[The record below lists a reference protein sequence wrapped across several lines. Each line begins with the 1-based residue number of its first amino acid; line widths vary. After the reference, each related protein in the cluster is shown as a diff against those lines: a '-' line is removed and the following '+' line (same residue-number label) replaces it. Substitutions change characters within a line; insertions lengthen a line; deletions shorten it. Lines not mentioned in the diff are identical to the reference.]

1 MKKYILVLAAIA
13 LLTDIYVCMVMHNQI
28 ADNAKSY
35 FEKLIEQQRLVAQ
48 KQVDS
53 IFTHKHIDVF
63 PIYSRCK
70 PHYIKGS
77 IKKSN
82 SSMFE
87 NFMDIAYKKPK
98 LPADVKSTYH
108 VVLED
113 GYRGSIE
120 DVKSEIRSYNLYN
133 EGAQTGM
140 QQVNMKGLWQTGWG
154 LGVRENWDGGLEG
167 RRIVEYVVTPYAVS
181 YRDENNYVKSY
192 YPIEDILDAAYRFY
206 TNDDKS
212 DYKRNLVSN
221 VGPFINK
228 PYIDNSFFSLEEDTK
243 GNPFLSGI
251 SMYADYGTYMYT
263 DLYYVFIKAYG
274 RKCYELVQN
283 KDFINNKK
291 EQYIVKKKNMIVMWG
306 LLSISLLT
314 IICLIC
320 SYLIYKDLKESK
332 QTLLK
337 RILSKCNPKE
347 YIKNYDGHLLD
358 IANNIYRQALAT
370 DINDDEGIMKL
381 ASLAESGLGVVLI
394 SKSDIRSLKKI
405 CNPKRFMKPYNQE
418 KVAIANELYT
428 KLNQERL
435 SCAEYFDIKKKL
447 ILLYEGEETKKTR
460 ISFPQMQIK
469 GGDKLLII
477 ILIITSIIYYAKRCV
492 RDDKL
497 DNVELNNST
506 VNTFKKTA
514 DGYESNVQTADESK
528 YSINSLNTG
537 DTPYIKPYGT
547 NYNCSHNQC
556 SGIKVTAPKES
567 DIVVVIKRNNKEGK
581 VISHGYIKARE
592 TYQFDIPSGTYQIFF
607 YFGNGWDPDKK
618 MGNGVRGGFVKD
630 EVFSKDKPQKI
641 NNSVLSYVLQF
652 QKNGNFSTQSSNRS
666 EMF

>member
-1 MKKYILVLAAIA
+1 
-13 LLTDIYVCMVMHNQI
+13 MVMYNQI

-35 FEKLIEQQRLVAQ
+35 FENLIEQQRLVAQ

-120 DVKSEIRSYNLYN
+120 DVKSEIRSYNIYN

-140 QQVNMKGLWQTGWG
+140 QRVNMKGLWQTGWG
-154 LGVRENWDGGLEG
+154 LGVRENWDGGIEG

-181 YRDENNYVKSY
+181 FRSGSNYVKNYFS
-192 YPIEDILDAAYRFY
+192 IEEILDAAYKFY
-206 TNDDKS
+206 TKDDQS
-212 DYKRNLVSN
+212 DYKRSLVSN
-221 VGPFINK
+221 VGPFINE
-228 PYIDNSFFSLEEDTK
+228 PYIDNSFFRLEEEKK
-243 GNPFLSGI
+243 GNPFLSDI

-283 KDFINNKK
+283 KDFINNQK
-291 EQYIVKKKNMIVMWG
+291 EQYIAEKKNMIVVWG
-306 LLSISLLT
+306 LLSVSLLI

-320 SYLIYKDLKESK
+320 SYLIYKDIKESK

-370 DINDDEGIMKL
+370 DVNDDEGIMKL

-405 CNPKRFMKPYNQE
+405 CNPKRFMKPYNPE
-418 KVAIANELYT
+418 KVAIANELYS

-435 SCAEYFDIKKKL
+435 SCAEYFGIKKKL
-447 ILLYEGEETKKTR
+447 ILLYEGEETKKAW

-506 VNTFKKTA
+506 VNSFKKTA

-528 YSINSLNTG
+528 YSRNSLNTG

-581 VISHGYIKARE
+581 VISHGYIKASE

-630 EVFSKDKPQKI
+630 EVFSKDEPQKI

>member
-1 MKKYILVLAAIA
+1 MKKYILVLASIV
-13 LLTDIYVCMVMHNQI
+13 LLTDIFVCMVKYNQT
-28 ADNAKSY
+28 ADNAKTY
-35 FEKLIEQQRLVAQ
+35 FANLIEQQRIVAQ

-53 IFTHKHIDVF
+53 IFTHKHTDVF

-70 PHYIKGS
+70 PHYIIGS

-87 NFMDIAYKKPK
+87 NFMDVAYTEPK

-108 VVLED
+108 VELED

-120 DVKSEIRSYNLYN
+120 DVKSEIRLYNRDN
-133 EGAQTGM
+133 EGAQTGI
-140 QQVNMKGLWQTGWG
+140 QRANLKGLWQTGWG
-154 LGVRENWDGGLEG
+154 LGVRENWTGGTEG
-167 RRIVEYVVTPYAVS
+167 RRIVEYVITPYAVS
-181 YRDENNYVKSY
+181 FRSESNYVKGYFS
-192 YPIEDILDAAYRFY
+192 IEDILDAAYKFY
-206 TNDDKS
+206 TKNDQS
-212 DYKRNLVSN
+212 DYKRSLVSN

-243 GNPFLSGI
+243 GIPFLFGI

-291 EQYIVKKKNMIVMWG
+291 EQYIVNKKNMIVMWG

-347 YIKNYDGHLLD
+347 YVKNYDGHLLD
-358 IANNIYRQALAT
+358 IANNIYRQAIIT
-370 DINDDEGIMKL
+370 DVNDDEEIMKL
-381 ASLAESGLGVVLI
+381 ASLAESGLGIVLI
-394 SKSDIRSLKKI
+394 SKSDIRSLKKK
-405 CNPKRFMKPYNQE
+405 CYPKRFMNPYNPE
-418 KVAIANELYT
+418 KVAIANDLYT
-428 KLNQERL
+428 KLNQEKL

-447 ILLYEGEETKKTR
+447 ILLYEGEEIKKAR
-460 ISFPQMQIK
+460 ISFPQMQFK
-469 GGDKLLII
+469 GRDKFIIIFLII
-477 ILIITSIIYYAKRCV
+477 ASIIYCAKRCV
-492 RDDKL
+492 GDDKL

-506 VNTFKKTA
+506 VNTFKKPV
-514 DGYESNVQTADESK
+514 DDHESNAQTVDEVK
-528 YSINSLNTG
+528 YFSNSLNTG
-537 DTPYIKPYGT
+537 DTPYVKPYGK
-547 NYNCSHNQC
+547 NYNCSNNQC

-581 VISHGYIKARE
+581 VISHGYIKAHE

-607 YFGNGWDPDKK
+607 YYGKGWNPEKE
-618 MGNGVRGGFVKD
+618 MGNGIRGGFVKD

-641 NNSVLSYVLQF
+641 NNAVLSYVLQL